1 MGKRKSA
8 QGSDCHCL
16 TIAIAIACQSFL
28 SWLNLECCIPWSVF
42 GDAIAIAIAIYI
54 AIAIAIN
61 IAIAIVIN
69 IAIAIAINI
78 TIAIA

>member
-1 MGKRKSA
+1 MGKGKSA

-28 SWLNLECCIPWSVF
+28 SWLNLECYIPWSVF
-42 GDAIAIAIAIYI
+42 ED
-54 AIAIAIN
+54 AIAIN
-61 IAIAIVIN
+61 IAIAIAN
-69 IAIAIAINI
+69 NN